1 MQPIGF
7 PLATLLSTPDTYNPA
22 APNAVIL
29 NTIVQ
34 NVLGKIWGTI
44 DENLID
50 HFVHQLEW
58 TQLNS
63 GECLYE
69 QHEQGDCMH
78 IIISGRLKVIKQ
90 TDQGRITLGEIS
102 SGECVGEMSLL
113 SDAPRSASIYAI
125 RNSVVVKITKEQF
138 ETLCIDQPQLLRQIS
153 KTVIQRLTNKDR
165 LRKKPAQVKNIA
177 LLPVSK
183 DIDMDAFLQNIQ
195 QSLQKYGK
203 VLLLNEA
210 NINDHLKEI
219 GITDFTKKPSDDIKF
234 NRWLEKKEQETDFIL
249 YQGNYSNDYWTQ
261 ASIRQAD
268 KIILVS
274 DFYDYEKT
282 EVEKQL
288 LDGTKKLSYVSKSL
302 VLLHPNGD
310 KPPKGTARHLD
321 IRAVDRHHHVR
332 WNQPAD
338 FQRLARFMIGKA
350 VGLVLGGGGAKGF
363 AHIGVIK
370 RMKEAGIPIDFVGGT
385 SIGAIIAA
393 GVAMDMDPAAI
404 HEQARTA
411 FVIEKPLTDVTIPLV
426 SYYSG
431 QKLNKMLRKNLGE
444 GTIEDQWVNFFCVSS
459 NLSKACANIHR
470 RGSFWQ
476 SVRASL
482 SIPGALPPVVFDGDL
497 MVDGALMNNLPI
509 DIMADMGVGKIIGV
523 DLSEEK
529 KHELNYEEMPTSFQ
543 LLKNK
548 FSFRKKRL
556 KVPSLMTIISKS
568 IVLASYEKANAVGGL
583 ADWFIKPP
591 VQGFKMLDFTNF
603 DEIAELGYDYTDQLM
618 RQSPGISEQ
627 FG

>member
-1 MQPIGF
+1 MQTNTF
-7 PLATLLSTPDTYNPA
+7 PLTTLLSYADTFNA
-22 APNAVIL
+22 SAPNTAIFH
-29 NTIVQ
+29 TIVQ

-44 DENLID
+44 DESLID
-50 HFVHQLEW
+50 HFINQLEW
-58 TQLNS
+58 TQLQS
-63 GECLYE
+63 GDCLYQQNE
-69 QHEQGDCMH
+69 VGDCMH

-90 TDQGRITLGEIS
+90 TEKGKITLGEIS

-183 DIDMDAFLQNIQ
+183 DIDMDAFLQHIK
-195 QSLQKYGK
+195 QSLQQYGK

-210 NINDHLKEI
+210 NINEHLAEA
-219 GITDFTKKPSDDIKF
+219 GIEDFTTKPSDDIKF

-310 KPPKGTARHLD
+310 NPPKGTARHLD
-321 IRAVDRHHHVR
+321 IRDVDRHHHVR
-332 WNQPAD
+332 WDHPTD
-338 FQRLARFMIGKA
+338 FQRLSRFLIGKA

-370 RMKEAGIPIDFVGGT
+370 RMKEAGIPIDFIGGT

-393 GVAMDMDPAAI
+393 GVAMDMTPEAI
-404 HEQARTA
+404 HQQARTA

-431 QKLNKMLRKNLGE
+431 LKLNKMLRKNLGE

-459 NLSKACANIHR
+459 NLSKACANIHQ
-470 RGSFWQ
+470 RGTFWRA
-476 SVRASL
+476 VRASL
-482 SIPGALPPVVFDGDL
+482 SIPGALPPVVLDGDL
-497 MVDGALMNNLPI
+497 LVDGALMNNLPI
-509 DIMADMGVGKIIGV
+509 DIMADMGVGKIVGV

-529 KHELNYEEMPTSFQ
+529 QHTLNYEEMPTSFQ

-568 IVLASYEKANAVGGL
+568 IVLASYEKANAVESM

-603 DEIAELGYDYTDQLM
+603 DKIAELGYQYTDQLM
-618 RQSPGISEQ
+618 RHSPDLSKQ
-627 FG
+627 FK